1 MLPICLRPFGSK
13 RQQFGR
19 TPVGACFA
27 RPFSRFQ
34 GGTCGPGRCLR
45 ATAGRPYN
53 LQIGMHPVGAC
64 FARPRATSGRPYIPD
79 TEKNAAKQNPNRSP
93 ALAGPVWRGAE
104 TKRTRIRTQRG
115 ADLRQRSPLRRGV
128 LRSPAGD
135 RRSPLHS
142 RYRKKRG
149 KTMPKPEPNVSGSG
163 LERSRDE
170 ADKNPHPKGCG
181 FAAAQ
186 SSATRRAS
194 LARGRPQVA
203 PTPSKWPVPP
213 KWSAA

>member
-115 ADLRQRSPLRRGV
+115 ADLRERSPLRRGV
-128 LRSPAGD
+128 LR
-135 RRSPLHS
+135 
-142 RYRKKRG
+142 
-149 KTMPKPEPNVSGSG
+149 T
-163 LERSRDE
+163 
-170 ADKNPHPKGCG
+170 
-181 FAAAQ
+181 
-186 SSATRRAS
+186 
-194 LARGRPQVA
+194 LAERPQVVSYILMSKICSK
-203 PTPSKWPVPP
+203 TKPSKTQAARNGPP
-213 KWSAA
+213 GSCYFSKRPRRRFGRASCQL